1 MIAPVTSGTGT
12 GKRADA
18 AISGPILIAAAA
30 AAAVAALLALGPG
43 PAQAAG
49 DAPVAPASDDEAPR
63 PAAEAEPARPP
74 SGSAPRLQIDSDSPE
89 ATAARDARMSA
100 ARADAVAEERPFW
113 KNWIFWTVAG
123 VLVVA
128 GVSLAVYSLSGGST
142 SLGPCPTDV
151 ALSLGCYG
159 TDRGR

>member
-1 MIAPVTSGTGT
+1 MIAPVISGTGT

-18 AISGPILIAAAA
+18 VISGPILMAAAMATA
-30 AAAVAALLALGPG
+30 AAALLALGPG
-43 PAQAAG
+43 PARAA
-49 DAPVAPASDDEAPR
+49 DAPAAPASDDEAPR
-63 PAAEAEPARPP
+63 PAAEPEPSRSP

-89 ATAARDARMSA
+89 ATAARDARVSA

-123 VLVVA
+123 ALVVA

-151 ALSLGCYG
+151 AVSLGCYG
-159 TDRGR
+159 ADRGQ